1 MLHHDPIPMSTPD
14 TSLSVREKVAYG
26 LGDTASN
33 FVFYTINTYL
43 FFYYPDVNGLAAG
56 AVGTLFLVA
65 RLFDTVTD
73 PLMGTIADRTRTRW
87 GKYRPYLAGLAI
99 PFGIMGCLLF
109 AVPAGDP
116 ARQLTYAY
124 ITYVLMMLI
133 YTAINIPYSAL
144 LGVITPNSAERTSA
158 SSYRFVCA
166 FGGQFLIGAAALPLV
181 THFGE
186 GDRAAG
192 YKATMAIFGVVAVL
206 LFWATFAF
214 TRERVLPPKGQK
226 SDLAKELKLLVR
238 NRPWVILFIA
248 GIFTLTNVA
257 VRGAVTLHF
266 FKYYVGDDGSPW
278 IGVFDLSTVFLT
290 TGTVAL
296 ILGVACTSW
305 FSRFGGKRQLMVW
318 LPATNAAI
326 VALYFFIPADAV
338 AVMFVMNFLGAFI
351 IGPTIPLVWSMF
363 ADVADYGHWKFGHRS
378 TALVFSAAQFAQKLG
393 LAIGGAIAGWMLSG
407 FGFAAGAEQSE
418 QSLLGIR
425 LMFTLV
431 PAAFAIGSVVAISF
445 YPLSDEDVKRMEKEL
460 AAAADASRADPA

>member
-1 MLHHDPIPMSTPD
+1 MSIPPD
-14 TSLSVREKVAYG
+14 SASRISFTEKLGYG

-43 FFYYPDVNGLAAG
+43 FFYYTDVIGLAAG

-87 GKYRPYLAGLAI
+87 GKYRPYLAALAI

-109 AVPAGDP
+109 AVPTGDP
-116 ARQLTYAY
+116 STQLTYAY
-124 ITYVLMMLI
+124 VTYIAMMLV

-144 LGVITPNSAERTSA
+144 LGVITPNSAERTSV

-181 THFGE
+181 THFGA

-192 YKATMAIFGVVAVL
+192 YKVTMAIFAVVAVL
-206 LFWATFAF
+206 LFWTTFAL
-214 TRERVLPPKGQK
+214 TRERVQPPANQK
-226 SDLAKELKLLVR
+226 SDLVKELKLLVR
-238 NRPWVILFIA
+238 NRPWVIMFIA

-278 IGVFDLSTVFLT
+278 IWKFDLSTVFLT
-290 TGTVAL
+290 SGTVAL
-296 ILGVACTSW
+296 ILGVAATSW
-305 FSRFGGKRQLMVW
+305 ISRFGDKRQLMVG
-318 LPATNAAI
+318 LSAINAVIMAS
-326 VALYFFIPADAV
+326 FFVIPADAIV
-338 AVMFVMNFLGAFI
+338 VMFIMNFLGALI

-407 FGFAAGAEQSE
+407 FGFAANATQTEE
-418 QSLLGIR
+418 SLLGIR

-431 PAAFAIGSVVAISF
+431 PAAFAIGSVVAIWF
-445 YPLSDEDVKRMEKEL
+445 YPLSSEEVAQMEQEL
-460 AAAADASRADPA
+460 AAAKASQ

>member
-1 MLHHDPIPMSTPD
+1 MSLPAAPDATPR
-14 TSLSVREKVAYG
+14 LLVREKIGYG

-43 FFYYPDVNGLAAG
+43 FFYYTDVIGLAAG
-56 AVGTLFLVA
+56 AVGSLFLVA

-73 PLMGTIADRTRTRW
+73 PLMGSIADRTRTRW
-87 GKYRPYLAGLAI
+87 GKYRPYLVGLAI
-99 PFGIMGCLLF
+99 PFGIMGYLLF
-109 AVPAGDP
+109 AVPDVSPGA
-116 ARQLTYAY
+116 QLTYAY
-124 ITYVLMMLI
+124 VTYVAMMLI

-144 LGVITPNSAERTSA
+144 LGVITPNSADRTSV

-192 YKATMAIFGVVAVL
+192 YKATMAIFAVVAVI
-206 LFWATFAF
+206 LFWTTFAL
-214 TRERVLPPKGQK
+214 TRERVSPPAGQQ
-226 SDLAKELKLLVR
+226 SDLVKELKLLIA

-278 IGVFDLSTVFLT
+278 IWKFDLSTVFLT
-290 TGTVAL
+290 SGTISL
-296 ILGVACTSW
+296 MLGVAATGW
-305 FSRFGGKRQLMVW
+305 FSRRWGKRQLMVG
-318 LPATNAAI
+318 LSAINAVI
-326 VALYFFIPADAV
+326 MALFFVVPADALIPMFILNV
-338 AVMFVMNFLGAFI
+338 AGAFI

-363 ADVADYGHWKFGHRS
+363 ADVADYGQWKFGHRS

-407 FGFAAGAEQSE
+407 FGFAANVAQTEE
-418 QSLLGIR
+418 SLLGIR
-425 LMFTLV
+425 LMFSVV
-431 PAAFAIGSVVAISF
+431 PAAFAISAVAAIWF
-445 YPLSDEDVKRMEKEL
+445 YPLSDEDLKQMEHDL
-460 AAAADASRADPA
+460 ANLQK